1 MLTTLRNLFFPPYCK
16 GCDSTLTGGETE
28 LCTICRH
35 QIPET
40 HFHTHNDPAVQKVFY
55 GRLPLHQATS
65 LFYFEKKGPVQKLM
79 HHLKYKGKKKLS
91 EFIGNWL
98 GSQLA
103 PLDHYRDI
111 DVVIPVPIHPKK
123 LRTRGYNQVT
133 GFGQALAIHLKGDYR
148 EDVLL
153 KSKNTKTQVFK
164 GRFTRSDEVY
174 GAFYIN
180 NSNDLAG
187 KHILLVDD
195 IITTGATLE
204 ACGIELLKIPN
215 VRLSIATMA
224 IAT

>member
-1 MLTTLRNLFFPPYCK
+1 MLTTLKNLFFPPYCMA
-16 GCDSTLTGGETE
+16 CTNSLAGGEIE
-28 LCTICRH
+28 MCTRCRH

-55 GRLPLHQATS
+55 GRLPLQQATA

-79 HHLKYKGKKKLS
+79 HQLKYKGKEKLS
-91 EFIGNWL
+91 AFIGHWL
-98 GSQLA
+98 GGQLA
-103 PLDHYRDI
+103 PLDSYKDI
-111 DVVIPVPIHPKK
+111 DVVVPVPIHPKK
-123 LRTRGYNQVT
+123 KRTRGYNQVT
-133 GFGQALAIHLKGDYR
+133 GFGRTLAAHLESSYR

-174 GAFYIN
+174 GAFYLN
-180 NSNDLAG
+180 ASNELEG

-195 IITTGATLE
+195 ILTTGATLE

-215 VRLSIATMA
+215 VTLSIATMA